1 MKRRNVQRLLAAALV
16 CATLPGCRAP
26 GATPDTHSSSGAQ
39 RSGGEPK
46 PVVASAPRRRA
57 SGPVTVRLASFAE
70 ASELELLDAQGR
82 KRTARRSGQRVAID
96 GQAALER
103 FELQAPPDGVVGIG
117 AARYSGE
124 LAVSVEPGGA
134 WRVEHSVDFEDYV
147 LGVVA
152 KELGFGATP
161 PQAWRAQA
169 IASRS
174 YALAQLEQRSRGTA
188 EPYLFDGVRDQ
199 AYGGAP
205 QPRNARERESLA
217 QLRAAVESTRGMVL
231 EHDGAVVDARYH
243 SACGGRTADGRAVFP
258 ELRSSCLSSV
268 DCAPCAASR
277 DVLWSWTV
285 PAQQLT
291 QLAQK
296 YELGERLV
304 ALEPLKLDASRRWI
318 EVELRGERAN
328 KTVRYEELRREL
340 GRDKLRNARIVECW
354 PKPGAKL
361 EGGLRLSGA
370 GNGHGA
376 GLCQRGAL
384 EYARQG
390 WSAERI
396 LGHYYAGAKLADRR

>member
-16 CATLPGCRAP
+16 CATLPGCRGPAATADAESAA
-26 GATPDTHSSSGAQ
+26 GART
-39 RSGGEPK
+39 SGGAPASVE
-46 PVVASAPRRRA
+46 ASAPRRRA
-57 SGPVTVRLASFAE
+57 SGALTVRLASFAQ

-82 KRTARRSGQRVAID
+82 KRTARRSGQRIAVD

-103 FELQAPPDGVVGIG
+103 LELRAPPDGCVGVG
-117 AARYSGE
+117 AARYRGE
-124 LAVSVEPGGA
+124 LSVSVEPSGE
-134 WRVEHSVDFEDYV
+134 WRIEHRVDFEDYV

-161 PQAWRAQA
+161 PEAWRAQA

-174 YALAQLEQRSRGTA
+174 YALAQLEQRGRTNA

-217 QLRAAVESTRGMVL
+217 QLRAAVESTRGLVL

-243 SACGGRTADGRAVFP
+243 SACGGRTAEGRAVFP

-277 DVLWSWTV
+277 EVLWSWTV

-384 EYARQG
+384 EHARQG

>member
-1 MKRRNVQRLLAAALV
+1 VTRRTLQRLLAAALT
-16 CATLPGCRAP
+16 CATLFSCR
-26 GATPDTHSSSGAQ
+26 TPAAEPDARTQVPSGV
-39 RSGGEPK
+39 PK
-46 PVVASAPRRRA
+46 PIAASAPRRRA
-57 SGPVTVRLASFAE
+57 SGVISLRLASFAQ
-70 ASELELLDAQGR
+70 ASELELIDAQGR
-82 KRTARRSGQRVAID
+82 RRTARRSGKRVAID
-96 GQAALER
+96 GETAIER
-103 FELQAPPDGVVGIG
+103 FELQAPPDGVVGLG
-117 AARYSGE
+117 AARYNGA
-124 LAVSVEPGGA
+124 LVLSVEPGGE
-134 WRVEHSVDFEDYV
+134 WRVEQRLDFEDYV

-169 IASRS
+169 IAARS
-174 YALAQLEQRSRGTA
+174 YALAQLEQRSRANA

-199 AYGGAP
+199 AYGGVP

-217 QLRAAVESTRGMVL
+217 QLRSAVESTRGLVL

-258 ELRSSCLSSV
+258 ELRSSCLSSA

-277 DVLWSWTV
+277 EVLWNWTV
-285 PAQQLT
+285 PAQQLQ
-291 QLAQK
+291 QLARK
-296 YELGERLV
+296 YEVGARLV
-304 ALEPLKLDASRRWI
+304 ALEPVKLDTSRRWI
-318 EVELRGERAN
+318 EVELRGDVAN

-340 GRDKLRNARIVECW
+340 GRDKLKNARIVECW

-384 EYARQG
+384 ENARQG

-396 LGHYYAGAKLADRR
+396 LGHYYAGATLVDRR